1 MPQGDRLLRA
11 ARPRVV
17 LPVSAGVWAAAAVM
31 HHAHVAPLEVAFAS
45 AATAALAYATRARP
59 LTGASIFTG
68 AWLTFATATGPLTG
82 ANCWPTLLWATLTG
96 GGLVLL
102 HRHEAVRMAK
112 AWKVAREDWLSR
124 AHSLG
129 LGGAHLIEHEE
140 TRLGDRQVLDTTG
153 TGKLASQ
160 VARSNLAERIAQDD
174 GLPLSRVKVTGGR
187 IAGRV
192 VITRRFRDPWAD
204 PVPHP
209 LFDDA
214 PEIEL
219 DVPCTVRKPLPVGQ
233 DPETGT
239 PLELPVW
246 EDGQGGK
253 NILVVAKKRAGK
265 TTLLN
270 CMRERVTAS
279 SDAILV
285 NINLSKAQEDRRWA
299 PACHLSATGPED
311 RKKALK
317 ILRWV
322 VALIDERGRI
332 PREDKI
338 LAPSPQTPLVVVNV
352 DEIDSLAGGRDMLAQ
367 AAKRLL
373 AYIASKGGSEAV
385 TLIISGQRG
394 TADWV
399 GGSDTRS
406 QVDIVCL
413 GKIGRRGEAMHAAGD
428 MGLAL
433 PDMTSYGE
441 GHAGVWVIAEDGDY
455 QVGRTFNLSELGDI
469 SELADERA
477 VPEEDQVPL
486 SAPQRPAQ
494 PAEPPVGAGAVEP
507 AAVAVLDK
515 TEDTSGIAHL
525 DDGSL
530 EDALPPDD
538 LERLARLDA
547 KSAENHQ
554 LAAQNQAMLNSAPEV
569 STDQA
574 AAFTA
579 QRWEDKAAQTEIPP
593 QVRQVLL
600 SLLGEGTT
608 IRAATARLGDVK
620 RWKVAEYFNR
630 LRFEGV
636 ARLDGKGAG
645 AIWRLAT
652 PDTDSDR
659 APDAI
664 G

>member
-17 LPVSAGVWAAAAVM
+17 LLESAAVWTAAAIM
-31 HHAHVAPLEVAFAS
+31 HAAHVNPVEVVFAS
-45 AATAALAYATRARP
+45 AAAAALAYATRARP
-59 LTGASIFTG
+59 LTGACVFAG
-68 AWLTFATATGPLTG
+68 AWVAATTASGPLTG
-82 ANCWPTLLWATLTG
+82 PWCWPTLLW
-96 GGLVLL
+96 GGLTLAGLAVL
-102 HRHEAVRMAK
+102 HRHEAIRAAK
-112 AWKVAREDWLSR
+112 AWKAARSDWLGRS
-124 AHSLG
+124 HSLG

-160 VARSNLAERIAQDD
+160 VARSNLAERIAQEE
-174 GLPLSRVKVTGGR
+174 GLPPSRVKVSEGR

-204 PVPHP
+204 PIPHP

-219 DVPCTVRKPLPVGQ
+219 AVPCTVRRPLPVGQ

-239 PLELPVW
+239 PLELAVW
-246 EDGQGGK
+246 EAGQGGK

-265 TTLLN
+265 STLLN
-270 CMRERVTAS
+270 CLRERVTAAD
-279 SDAILV
+279 DAILV
-285 NINLSKAQEDRRWA
+285 NINLSKAQEDRRWES
-299 PACHLSATGPED
+299 ACHLSATGPED
-311 RKKALK
+311 RKKALR

-322 VALIDERGRI
+322 EAQINERGRI
-332 PREDKI
+332 PRDEAV
-338 LAPSPQTPLVVVNV
+338 LVPSAATPLIVVNV
-352 DEIDSLAGGRDMLAQ
+352 DEIDSLAGGRDMLDQ

-385 TLIISGQRG
+385 SLVISGQRG

-413 GKIGRRGEAMHAAGD
+413 GKVGRRGEAMHAAGD

-455 QVGRTFNLSELGDI
+455 QVGRTFNLSGLGDI
-469 SELADERA
+469 AALADERA
-477 VPEEDQVPL
+477 VPEGGQVPL
-486 SAPQRPAQ
+486 SPRAQ
-494 PAEPPVGAGAVEP
+494 PARPTEPLVGAGAVEP

-530 EDALPPDD
+530 EDTLPADEQEF
-538 LERLARLDA
+538 LHRLDA
-547 KSAENHQ
+547 KSATNHR
-554 LAAQNQAMLNSAPEV
+554 LAAENQALLASAPEV
-569 STDQA
+569 PADRA
-574 AAFTA
+574 AEFAA
-579 QRWEDKAAQTEIPP
+579 RRWEDEAAQTEIPP
-593 QVRQVLL
+593 QVREVLI

-620 RWKVAEYFNR
+620 RWKVGRYFNR
-630 LRFEGV
+630 LRWEGV

-645 AIWRLAT
+645 AVWRLASA
-652 PDTDSDR
+652 TDGSD